1 MEDDTQTPSVID
13 MLINDAPASE
23 VSDTIKNLLMQK
35 AMERVEGQ
43 RSPIV
48 SKMFDLDVEQEQE
61 QEQEEE

>member
-1 MEDDTQTPSVID
+1 

-43 RSPIV
+43 RAPIV
-48 SKMFDLDVEQEQE
+48 SKMFDLDVEQEA
-61 QEQEEE
+61 EEEQSEE